1 MYNLFKEWL
10 KEKGYSEFSK
20 SGNLSTCTD
29 YPNRINYIIWY
40 ENLSSWQDV
49 VNNIDVLLPAY
60 SKGGKREK
68 IGQKSHNAVINA
80 LRRFCEFIIDKNITP
95 QKTKKL
101 ILKDKSYEYYNINDE
116 EIKIIASIY
125 TIKYLDNGEI
135 IKVTTDKNKENSDVL
150 YYDTEKTPLMQK
162 IIGKNKGDIIT
173 IKFNDDD
180 IIKIEIIDI
189 EI

>member
-29 YPNRINYIIWY
+29 YPIRINYIIWY

-68 IGQKSHNAVINA
+68 IGQKSH
-80 LRRFCEFIIDKNITP
+80 
-95 QKTKKL
+95 
-101 ILKDKSYEYYNINDE
+101 YEDFAN
-116 EIKIIASIY
+116 
-125 TIKYLDNGEI
+125 L
-135 IKVTTDKNKENSDVL
+135 
-150 YYDTEKTPLMQK
+150 
-162 IIGKNKGDIIT
+162 
-173 IKFNDDD
+173 
-180 IIKIEIIDI
+180 
-189 EI
+189 